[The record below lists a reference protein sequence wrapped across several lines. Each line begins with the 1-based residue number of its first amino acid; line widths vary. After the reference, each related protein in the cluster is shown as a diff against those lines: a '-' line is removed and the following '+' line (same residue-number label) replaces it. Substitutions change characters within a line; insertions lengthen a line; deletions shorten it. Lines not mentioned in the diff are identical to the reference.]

1 MKLLS
6 ILSLVGCATFLILAI
21 TLALTRGSLNL
32 HVRYYFFVVRPLY
45 LLAVAAVA
53 LVIGWLALANPVP

>member
-6 ILSLVGCATFLILAI
+6 ILSLVGCATFLIDHTGAHAGQSEF
-21 TLALTRGSLNL
+21 TRALLL
-32 HVRYYFFVVRPLY
+32 LVVRPLY